1 MIGYRRDIWPA
12 IKRYSTPRKRGSRSF
27 RQIEFQLERE
37 VVTIKDKEFDH
48 PLSESDRDRIIDLR
62 SAKANIRSA
71 IDELAFVTLKALE
84 TTDELKRIRNAIAGA
99 MKDLKKTAD
108 RIAKIGMAADT
119 IRQVLGGV
127 EKIGK
132 QIEKLN
138 EDEKEM
144 A

>member
-1 MIGYRRDIWPA
+1 MASHQEIFDTAQTRISELQA
-12 IKRYSTPRKRGSRSF
+12 V
-27 RQIEFQLERE
+27 EFQLPCE

-48 PLSESDRDRIIDLR
+48 PLSESDSDRIINLR

-71 IDELAFVTLKALE
+71 IDELAFVTLKALD

-99 MKDLKKTAD
+99 IKDLKKTAD

-119 IRQVLGGV
+119 IRQILGGV
-127 EKIGK
+127 EKVGK

>member
-1 MIGYRRDIWPA
+1 MANHQEIFDTA
-12 IKRYSTPRKRGSRSF
+12 QKRISEL
-27 RQIEFQLERE
+27 QAVEFQLERE
-37 VVTIKDKEFDH
+37 VVTIKDQEFDH
-48 PLSESDRDRIIDLR
+48 PLSESDSDRIIDLR

-71 IDELAFVTLKALE
+71 IDELAFVTVKALD

-99 MKDLKKTAD
+99 VKDLKKTVD
-108 RIAKIGMAADT
+108 RIAKIGKVANT
-119 IRQVLGGV
+119 ITQVLGGV
-127 EKIGK
+127 EKLGK

>member
-1 MIGYRRDIWPA
+1 MANHQEIFDTA
-12 IKRYSTPRKRGSRSF
+12 QKRISEL
-27 RQIEFQLERE
+27 QAIEFQLERE

-48 PLSESDRDRIIDLR
+48 PLSESDSDRIIDLR

-71 IDELAFVTLKALE
+71 IDELAFVTLRALE
-84 TTDELKRIRNAIAGA
+84 TTDELKRIRHAIAGA
-99 MKDLKKTAD
+99 IKDLKKTVD
-108 RIAKIGMAADT
+108 RIAKIGKVANT
-119 IRQVLGGV
+119 ITQVLGGV

>member
-1 MIGYRRDIWPA
+1 M
-12 IKRYSTPRKRGSRSF
+12 
-27 RQIEFQLERE
+27 
-37 VVTIKDKEFDH
+37 VTIKDKEFDH
-48 PLSESDRDRIIDLR
+48 PLSESDSDRIIDLR

-71 IDELAFVTLKALE
+71 IDELAFVTVKALD

-99 MKDLKKTAD
+99 IKDLKKTAD

-119 IRQVLGGV
+119 IRLVLGGV

>member
-1 MIGYRRDIWPA
+1 MASHQEIFDNA
-12 IKRYSTPRKRGSRSF
+12 QKRISEL
-27 RQIEFQLERE
+27 QAVEFQLERE
-37 VVTIKDKEFDH
+37 VVTIKDQEFDH
-48 PLSESDRDRIIDLR
+48 PLSESDRDRVIDLR

-71 IDELAFVTLKALE
+71 IDELAFVTLKALD

-99 MKDLKKTAD
+99 VKDLKRTAD
-108 RIAKIGMAADT
+108 RIAKIGKVADT
-119 IRQVLGGV
+119 IKGVLGGV

-138 EDEKEM
+138 AEEKET

>member
-1 MIGYRRDIWPA
+1 MTSHQEIFDSA
-12 IKRYSTPRKRGSRSF
+12 RKRISEL
-27 RQIEFQLERE
+27 QTIEFQLEHE
-37 VVTIKDKEFDH
+37 VATIKDQEFDH
-48 PLSESDRDRIIDLR
+48 PLSESDSDRIIDLR

-71 IDELAFVTLKALE
+71 IDELAFVTVKALD

-99 MKDLKKTAD
+99 IKDLKKTAD

-119 IRQVLGGV
+119 IRLVLGGV

>member
-1 MIGYRRDIWPA
+1 MASHQEIFDTAQKSISELQA
-12 IKRYSTPRKRGSRSF
+12 V
-27 RQIEFQLERE
+27 EFQLERE

-48 PLSESDRDRIIDLR
+48 PLSESDSDRIIDLR

-99 MKDLKKTAD
+99 VKDLKKTAD

-119 IRQVLGGV
+119 IKQVLGGV

>member
-1 MIGYRRDIWPA
+1 MASHQEIFDTA
-12 IKRYSTPRKRGSRSF
+12 QKRISEL
-27 RQIEFQLERE
+27 QAVEFQLERE
-37 VVTIKDKEFDH
+37 VVTIKDQEFDH
-48 PLSESDRDRIIDLR
+48 PLSESDSDRIIDLR

-71 IDELAFVTLKALE
+71 IDELAFVTVKALD

-99 MKDLKKTAD
+99 VKDLKKTVD
-108 RIAKIGMAADT
+108 RIAKIGKVANT
-119 IRQVLGGV
+119 ITQVLGGV
-127 EKIGK
+127 EKLGK

>member
-1 MIGYRRDIWPA
+1 MASHQEIFDTA
-12 IKRYSTPRKRGSRSF
+12 QKRISEL
-27 RQIEFQLERE
+27 QAVEFQLERE

-48 PLSESDRDRIIDLR
+48 PLSESDSDRIIDLR

-71 IDELAFVTLKALE
+71 IDELAFVTLKALD

-99 MKDLKKTAD
+99 IKDLKKTAD

-119 IRQVLGGV
+119 IRLVLGGV

>member
-1 MIGYRRDIWPA
+1 MASHQEIFDAAQKGISELQA
-12 IKRYSTPRKRGSRSF
+12 V
-27 RQIEFQLERE
+27 ELQLARE
-37 VVTIKDKEFDH
+37 VVAIKDKEFDH
-48 PLSESDRDRIIDLR
+48 PLSESDIDRIIDLR

-71 IDELAFVTLKALE
+71 IDELAFVTLKAL
-84 TTDELKRIRNAIAGA
+84 DKSDDLKRINNALAGA
-99 MKDLKKTAD
+99 VKDLKRTAD

-119 IRQVLGGV
+119 IRLVLGGV

>member
-1 MIGYRRDIWPA
+1 MTSHQEIFDSA
-12 IKRYSTPRKRGSRSF
+12 RKRISEL
-27 RQIEFQLERE
+27 QTIESQLEHE
-37 VVTIKDKEFDH
+37 VATIKDQEFDH
-48 PLSESDRDRIIDLR
+48 PLSESDSDRIIDLR

-71 IDELAFVTLKALE
+71 IDELAFVTVKALD

-99 MKDLKKTAD
+99 IKDLKKTAD

-119 IRQVLGGV
+119 IRLVLGGV

>member
-1 MIGYRRDIWPA
+1 MASHQEIFDTA
-12 IKRYSTPRKRGSRSF
+12 QKRISEL
-27 RQIEFQLERE
+27 QAVEFQLERE

-48 PLSESDRDRIIDLR
+48 PLSESDRDRVIDLR

-99 MKDLKKTAD
+99 VKDLKKTAD
-108 RIAKIGMAADT
+108 RIAKIGMVATT

-138 EDEKEM
+138 QDEKEM

>member
-1 MIGYRRDIWPA
+1 MASHQEIFDSA
-12 IKRYSTPRKRGSRSF
+12 RKRISEL
-27 RQIEFQLERE
+27 QTIEFQLERE
-37 VVTIKDKEFDH
+37 VVTIKDQEFDH
-48 PLSESDRDRIIDLR
+48 PLSESDSDRIIDLR

-99 MKDLKKTAD
+99 VKDLKKTVD
-108 RIAKIGMAADT
+108 RIAKIGKVANT
-119 IRQVLGGV
+119 ITQVLGGV
-127 EKIGK
+127 EKLGK
-132 QIEKLN
+132 QLEKLN

>member
-1 MIGYRRDIWPA
+1 MASHQEIFDSA
-12 IKRYSTPRKRGSRSF
+12 RKRISEL
-27 RQIEFQLERE
+27 QTIEFQLERE
-37 VVTIKDKEFDH
+37 VVTIKDQEFDQ
-48 PLSESDRDRIIDLR
+48 PLSESDSDRIIDLR

-99 MKDLKKTAD
+99 IKDLKKTAD
-108 RIAKIGMAADT
+108 RIAKIGKAADT

-127 EKIGK
+127 ERIGK
-132 QIEKLN
+132 QLEKLN
-138 EDEKEM
+138 EDEKKV